1 MNNKTLCPSLLL
13 CLSLLAPL
21 SCLGETAAAP
31 YPLAHP
37 PRLADYLPP
46 PPAADSAAAVADLGA
61 VLEAQRLRTPEQ
73 VRRVRA
79 HDQWEDNVFPFAGD
93 LLGASFDKE
102 RLPLT
107 RSFFNRA
114 QENLVEVL
122 MPAKK
127 HFARPRPYEVT
138 PKVKPVLPPPEGESY
153 PSGHTMDSYFKASL
167 LSMLVPEH
175 HDAFF
180 ARAEE
185 HAQSR
190 VLAGVH
196 FPSDLEGGQTAAA
209 AGRSGGGRRL
219 CRGARGAARRAGVA
233 ETPVEEGKPRGGS
246 GRRVLRLVQFHQRL
260 DHRLGRRR
268 KPVAAAADDA
278 AAGAEA
284 IQVLRQ
290 VAPL

>member
-190 VLAGVH
+190 VLAACTS
-196 FPSDLEGGQTAAA
+196 PATWK
-209 AGRSGGGRRL
+209 AGRPPPRRWWRACWPIRRWPPTSPRCARSCAARWGCRNSSRGRETARRL
-219 CRGARGAARRAGVA
+219 R
-233 ETPVEEGKPRGGS
+233 PPR
-246 GRRVLRLVQFHQRL
+246 
-260 DHRLGRRR
+260 
-268 KPVAAAADDA
+268 
-278 AAGAEA
+278 
-284 IQVLRQ
+284 
-290 VAPL
+290 VAPGPVPPASRSSPWPLPKAGSRCG

>member
-1 MNNKTLCPSLLL
+1 MSRGDRRRA
-13 CLSLLAPL
+13 LSAGPPTAP
-21 SCLGETAAAP
+21 G
-31 YPLAHP
+31 
-37 PRLADYLPP
+37 RLPP
-46 PPAADSAAAVADLGA
+46 AVADLGA

-209 AGRSGGGRRL
+209 ALVASLLADPAVAADFAAVREEL
-219 CRGARGAARRAGVA
+219 RGA
-233 ETPVEEGKPRGGS
+233 
-246 GRRVLRLVQFHQRL
+246 
-260 DHRLGRRR
+260 LGLP
-268 KPVAAAADDA
+268 KL
-278 AAGAEA
+278 
-284 IQVLRQ
+284 Q
-290 VAPL
+290 

>member
-79 HDQWEDNVFPFAGD
+79 HDQWKDNVFPFAGD

-209 AGRSGGGRRL
+209 AL
-219 CRGARGAARRAGVA
+219 VA
-233 ETPVEEGKPRGGS
+233 S
-246 GRRVLRLVQFHQRL
+246 LL
-260 DHRLGRRR
+260 
-268 KPVAAAADDA
+268 AD
-278 AAGAEA
+278 
-284 IQVLRQ
+284 
-290 VAPL
+290 

>member
-37 PRLADYLPP
+37 PRLADSLPP

-114 QENLVEVL
+114 Q
-122 MPAKK
+122 
-127 HFARPRPYEVT
+127 RPYEVT

-209 AGRSGGGRRL
+209 ALVASLLVDPAVAADFAAVREEL
-219 CRGARGAARRAGVA
+219 RGA
-233 ETPVEEGKPRGGS
+233 
-246 GRRVLRLVQFHQRL
+246 
-260 DHRLGRRR
+260 LGLP
-268 KPVAAAADDA
+268 KL
-278 AAGAEA
+278 
-284 IQVLRQ
+284 Q
-290 VAPL
+290 

>member
-61 VLEAQRLRTPEQ
+61 VLEAQCLRTPEQ

-209 AGRSGGGRRL
+209 ALVASLLADPAVAADFAAVREEL
-219 CRGARGAARRAGVA
+219 RGA
-233 ETPVEEGKPRGGS
+233 
-246 GRRVLRLVQFHQRL
+246 
-260 DHRLGRRR
+260 LGLP
-268 KPVAAAADDA
+268 KL
-278 AAGAEA
+278 
-284 IQVLRQ
+284 Q
-290 VAPL
+290 

>member
-46 PPAADSAAAVADLGA
+46 PPAADS
-61 VLEAQRLRTPEQ
+61 
-73 VRRVRA
+73 
-79 HDQWEDNVFPFAGD
+79 
-93 LLGASFDKE
+93 DKE

-209 AGRSGGGRRL
+209 ALVASLLADPAVAADFAAVREEL
-219 CRGARGAARRAGVA
+219 RGA
-233 ETPVEEGKPRGGS
+233 
-246 GRRVLRLVQFHQRL
+246 
-260 DHRLGRRR
+260 LGLP
-268 KPVAAAADDA
+268 KL
-278 AAGAEA
+278 
-284 IQVLRQ
+284 Q
-290 VAPL
+290 

>member
-1 MNNKTLCPSLLL
+1 MPFALALPFAARTAV
-13 CLSLLAPL
+13 LSRGDRRRALSAGPPTAP
-21 SCLGETAAAP
+21 G
-31 YPLAHP
+31 
-37 PRLADYLPP
+37 RL
-46 PPAADSAAAVADLGA
+46 PPAAAGGGLGCGRRRSRRGA
-61 VLEAQRLRTPEQ
+61 GGATPAHAEQ

-209 AGRSGGGRRL
+209 ALVASLLADPAVGADFAAVREEL
-219 CRGARGAARRAGVA
+219 RGA
-233 ETPVEEGKPRGGS
+233 
-246 GRRVLRLVQFHQRL
+246 
-260 DHRLGRRR
+260 LGLP
-268 KPVAAAADDA
+268 KL
-278 AAGAEA
+278 
-284 IQVLRQ
+284 Q
-290 VAPL
+290 

>member
-1 MNNKTLCPSLLL
+1 
-13 CLSLLAPL
+13 
-21 SCLGETAAAP
+21 
-31 YPLAHP
+31 
-37 PRLADYLPP
+37 
-46 PPAADSAAAVADLGA
+46 DLGA

-138 PKVKPVLPPPEGESY
+138 SKVKPVLPPPEGESY

-209 AGRSGGGRRL
+209 ALVASLLADPAVAADFAAVREEL
-219 CRGARGAARRAGVA
+219 RGA
-233 ETPVEEGKPRGGS
+233 
-246 GRRVLRLVQFHQRL
+246 
-260 DHRLGRRR
+260 LGLP
-268 KPVAAAADDA
+268 KL
-278 AAGAEA
+278 
-284 IQVLRQ
+284 Q
-290 VAPL
+290 